1 MMNWPYWLS
10 WLIYIGGLVACF
22 SWGWLVGRWRDNA
35 AMDAER
41 SQYVANITTLRNESD
56 RRRQELR
63 DLVTDFRNHMDH
75 CHQQTG
81 ARHD

>member
-1 MMNWPYWLS
+1 MIQFPYWYSYIFYLLPPIVCLS
-10 WLIYIGGLVACF
+10 IGWML
-22 SWGWLVGRWRDNA
+22 GRWRDNA

-41 SQYVANITTLRNESD
+41 SQYAAKLTTFRTESD

-63 DLVTDFRNHMDH
+63 DLITDFRNHMDH